1 MGLPLARL
9 VAVWLALSSARGAEL
24 QREGRPRDHGHN
36 VCSTWGDFHYKTF
49 DGDVFRFPGLC
60 DYNFASDC
68 RDSYKEFAV
77 HVKRG
82 PGRGGHQ
89 PQLES
94 ILLTIKDDAIYL
106 TNRLVV
112 VNGAMVSTPHYSS
125 GLLIEKNDAY
135 TKVYSRAGLAL
146 MWNHEDSLML
156 ELDSRFRNHTCGLC
170 GDYNGLQTY
179 SEFLSDG
186 VLFSALE
193 FGNMQKINKPEAA
206 CEDPQEQPDPR
217 GCAEHRAECER
228 LLTAAAFDDCQA
240 RVPLEPYVHA
250 CMQDRCR
257 CGRAATCA
265 CSTIAEF
272 SRQCSH
278 AGGRPG
284 NWRTPSLCPKS
295 CPGNMVYL
303 ESGSPC
309 MDTCS
314 HLEVSSLCEEHRMDG
329 CFCPEGTVYDDIA
342 GRGCVPV
349 SQCHCKL
356 HGHLFAPGRHF
367 TNDCEQ
373 CVCSSGRWVCHEL
386 PCPGTCSL
394 EGGAHITTFDG
405 KKFTFH
411 GDCYYVL
418 AKGDRNDSFALLG
431 ELAPC
436 GSTDTQTCLKTVVL
450 LASRE
455 KNTVAFKSDGSVLLN
470 ELEVNLPHV
479 TASFSIFRPS
489 SSHLVVTTAFGFRLQ
504 IQLVPLMQ
512 LFVTLDRAAQGRV
525 QGLCGNFNG
534 LEADDFR
541 TPGGLVEATGS
552 SFANTWKAQANCHD
566 MPESLDDP
574 CSLNM
579 ESANYAEHWCSLLKK
594 VETPFGKCHSVVDPA
609 EYYKRCKYD
618 TCNCRN
624 NEDCLCAA
632 LSSYARACAAKGLM
646 LWGWRERVCNKDLGA
661 CPSSQIFLYNLTTCQ
676 QTCRS
681 LAEADKHCLK
691 GFPPMDGC
699 GCPDHTFLDEK
710 GRCVPLS
717 KCSCYHRGLYLE
729 AGDVVLRQEER
740 CVCRNGRLRC
750 IPIKLLGP
758 SCASPKVLIDCSNLT
773 ALATRNP
780 RAVSCQ
786 TLAAGYYH
794 TECVSGCVCPDGLLD
809 DGRGGCVVEDQC
821 PCVHNNDLY
830 PPGGKVQV
838 DCNTCTC
845 RRGRWTCTEALCHG
859 TCAIYGSGHYIT
871 FDGKHYDFDGH
882 CSYVAAQDY
891 CGQNSSL
898 GSFSIV
904 TENVPCGTTGVTCS
918 KAIKIFLGRT
928 ELKLED
934 KRRLVIHRDEGH
946 HVGYTT
952 RDVGQY
958 LVVEASIGVIVIWD
972 RKTTVFIKLAP
983 RFKGSVCGLCGNFDG
998 RSNNDFTTRDR
1009 VVAERELEFGNT
1021 WKEAS
1026 TCPDVTST
1034 PEPCGQN
1041 PHRRAWAEKQCS
1053 LLKSRVFSACH
1064 SKVDPKPFYEA
1075 CVHDSCSCDTGGD
1088 CECYCSAVA
1097 SYAQECNKERACVYW
1112 RTPDLCPIFCD
1123 YYNPHHECHWH
1134 YEPCGNRSFKTCR
1147 TISGFH
1153 SNISVSYLEGCYPRC
1168 PKGKPIFHED
1178 LKKCVTRDEC
1188 GCYVSDT
1195 QYPPGSPVPSED
1207 ICQSCHCTG
1216 FSNISCEFDE
1226 GKVLNETQVG
1236 GLCYKEWCS
1245 NGTVMNHF
1253 NVCAS
1258 TTPPTSSQTTPV
1270 TTTPVT
1276 LTTTSTST
1284 STSVPTPSTGLC
1296 CFWSDWINQDHPNSG
1311 EDGGDRET
1319 FDSVCEAPEDI
1330 ECRSATDPQ
1339 LSWKDLGQKVQ
1350 CDLALGFVCKNEDQF
1365 ENGPFGLCYDYEIR
1379 VNCCLPMDICPT
1391 STPITTT
1398 TTPMTTTPTT
1408 TTPTPSSTTPTP
1420 PTTTP
1425 PTTTPPTTTTPTT
1438 TAPTPSSTTP
1448 TPPTTTT
1455 PTTTTPTTTAP
1466 TPSSTTP
1473 TPPTTTTPT
1482 TTTPIP
1488 SSTAPTPSS
1497 TTPTPPMT
1505 TTPTTTTPIPSST
1518 APTPSSTT
1526 PTSPVSST
1534 TSSTTSVT
1542 TTIPT
1547 VTPTSESTVTT
1558 TMTPSTTCVPNCY
1571 WTGWNDKNQPDPGN
1585 PGGGDVESLVGT
1597 CHGWIVNVSCRATKY
1612 PNVPIR
1618 DLGQKVLCNTG
1629 VGLVC
1634 RNREQELGAGSL
1646 IPTCLNYEINVYCCS
1661 CAPTTSMTPGTSKP
1675 PTTALTSTPTST
1687 TTTSTKTPTP
1697 TSTTTGTTVTTS
1709 TSTETKTPT
1718 STTPGTPTPT
1728 STTTGTTTPTSTTT
1742 RPHTPISTTTATTT
1756 PTTTTPGTPTPTSTT
1771 TGTTVTTSTSTE
1783 TTTPTSTTPGTPTP
1797 TSTTTGTTTPT
1808 TTPTGTTTPTSTTPG
1823 TTTPTSTTTRPHT
1836 PISTTTGTMTPTT
1849 TTPGTT
1855 TPTSTTPGTTT
1866 PTSTTPGTT
1875 TPTSTTTR
1883 PHTPISTTTGTT
1895 TPTTTTPG
1903 TTTPTSTTPGTT
1915 TPTSTTPGTTTP
1927 TSTTTRP
1934 HTPIST
1940 TTGTTTPTTTTPGT
1954 TTPTST
1960 TTGTM
1965 TPTSTTT
1972 GTTTPTT
1979 TTPGTTTPTTTPTGT
1994 MTPTSTTTGTT
2005 TPTSTTTGTTTP
2017 TSTTTRPH
2025 PPISTTTRT
2034 TTPTT
2039 TTPGTTTPTST
2050 TPGTTTPTT
2059 TTPGTTTSTTTP
2071 TGTTTPT
2078 STTTGTTTPTTT
2090 TPGTTTPISTTPGT
2104 TTPTTTPTGTMTPT
2118 STTPGTTTPTSTT
2131 TGTTTPT
2138 STTTGT
2144 TTPTTT
2150 TPGTTTPTSTTTG
2163 TMTPTSTTTG
2173 TMTPTSTTTGTMT
2186 PTTTP
2191 TGTTTPTSTT
2201 TGTTTPITTTPG
2213 TTTPTTTPTGTTT
2226 PTSTT
2231 TGTTTPTTT
2240 TPGTTTPTTTPT
2252 GTTTPTSTT
2261 TGTTTPTT
2269 TTPGTTTP
2277 TSTTTRPHT
2286 PISTTTGTMTPTST
2300 TTGTTTPITTTP
2312 GTTTPTSTTTGTTTP
2327 TSTTT
2332 GTTTPIST
2340 TTGTTTPTTTTPGTT
2355 TPTTTPTGT
2364 MTPTSTTPGTTT
2376 PTTTTT
2382 GTTTP
2387 TTTPTGTMTPTSTTT
2402 GTTTPTT
2409 TTPGTTTPTSTTTGT
2424 TTPTTTTPGTT
2435 TPISTTTGTTTPTTT
2450 PTGTMTPT
2458 STTPGT
2464 TTPTTT
2470 TPGTTTP
2477 TTTTPGTTTPISTTT
2492 GTTTPTTTPTGTMT
2506 PTSTTPGTTTP
2517 TTTTTGTTTPTTTP
2531 TGTMTPT
2538 STTTGTTTPITTTP
2552 GTTTP
2557 TTTPTGTTTP
2567 TSTTTGTTTPTTTTP
2582 GTTTPTTT
2590 PTGTMTPTSTTT
2602 GTTTPTST
2610 TTGTTTPTTTTP
2622 GTTTPTST
2630 TTRPHTPIS
2639 TTTGTT
2645 TPTSTTTGTMTPTST
2660 TTGTTTPITTT
2671 PGTTTPTTTPTGTMT
2686 PTSTTTGTTTPTTTT
2701 PGTTTPISTTT
2712 GTTTPTTT
2720 TPGTTTPISTTPGT
2734 TTPTT
2739 TPTGTTTHTST
2750 TTGTTTPTTTT
2761 TGTTTPTTTTPGTTT
2776 PISTTTRPHT
2786 PISTTTGTTTPTTT
2800 TPGTTTPISTTTGTM
2815 TPTSTTTGTTTP
2827 TTTTPGTT
2835 TPTTTPTGTTTPTS
2849 TTTGTTTPTTTT
2861 PGTTTPIST
2870 TTGTMTPTTTT
2881 PGTTTPIS
2889 TTTGTT
2895 TPTTTTPGTTTPIST
2910 TTGTTTPTTTTTGTT
2925 TPTTTTPGTTTPTT
2939 TTPGTTTPIS
2949 TTPGTTTPTTTTT
2962 GTTTSTST
2970 TPGTTTP
2977 TTTTRET
2984 LTPTPTTTSTQTPI
2998 STTPGTTTST
3008 FTTTGTTTP
3017 TSTTTKPHTPI
3028 STTTGT
3034 TTPTSTTPG
3043 TTTPTPTATSTQT
3056 PFSTT
3061 PGTTVPTST
3070 SIESTTPTPTS
3081 TTTAT
3086 LTTTP
3091 TTVSTKSTSMETP
3104 TPTSTTIPTT
3114 ITTMETPTSTITITT
3129 TTGTLTM
3136 TPSTASTVE
3145 TPTSTPNLTSP
3156 ETTTTPTSQST
3167 SSPLMESTTP
3177 HTASPPH
3184 TPSSSV
3190 PTTSRTTPSTLF
3202 SSSPGSSTTTVSPGT
3217 TPTSRTTPTPASPT
3231 SSQPPVS
3238 SPSVTTTTTTGISS
3252 PTIEICC
3259 YLNGTYYAPGE
3270 VIFDGQMGN
3279 MCYYA
3284 NCSSDCEVQFFN
3296 WSCPSTP
3303 PTTTPLTR
3311 TPSPTSSPS
3320 TPLTTTPS
3328 TPTPSQTSGP
3338 STPPPTTCVPVT
3350 PPQSPGCP
3358 NFNPPRQ
3365 ENEKWRLCECTD
3377 AICKHGNTV
3386 EIVPVECKP
3395 PPKPTCA
3402 NQLPPVRVPDAD
3414 GCCWHWECDCY
3425 CTGWGDPH
3433 FRTFDGLYYSYQG
3446 NCTYM
3451 LVEEVNPSGDD
3462 FGVYIDNYHCDV
3474 QDEVSCPRTIIV
3486 RHKTQ
3491 EVLVKT
3497 VHVMPMQ
3504 MQVQINSQVVALP
3517 YEKYGLR
3524 VYESGINYMVDIPE
3538 LGALIAYNGLSFS
3551 VRLPYRLFGNNTK
3564 GQCGTCNNNT
3574 ADDCMLPSGERVDS
3588 CELAADSWVV
3598 NDPSK
3603 PHCPASGFTTRPP
3616 AVTSPAINQ
3625 SCVPSPLCKLIK
3637 DSLFAPCHR
3646 LVRPDHY
3653 YEACVFDS
3661 CWVPG
3666 QGLECASLQTYA
3678 TLCAQESVCIDWRN
3692 HTHGACPVE
3701 CPSPREYRACGPA
3714 EEPTC
3719 KSSPPAHNNTL
3730 LVEGCFCPEG
3740 TTNYAPGFDVCVD
3753 LCGCVGPDNVP
3764 REYGEHFQ
3772 FDCKDCVCLEG
3783 GRGIVCQ
3790 PRKCGPQP
3798 PARCKEDGTYLVTEV
3813 NPADTCCNITSCKC
3827 NVSLCQEKP
3836 PKCSLGFELKSEVVP
3851 ERCCP
3856 VYSCVPKGVCVVK
3869 NAEYWPGS
3877 PVYSSKCE
3885 SCVCTEEV
3893 DNSTQLNVVSC
3904 THVPCITS
3912 CSPGFELV
3920 KVPGECCKKC
3930 EQTHCIIN
3938 MPSGQDLI
3946 LKPGDMRSD
3955 PENNCTFFSCVK
3967 IHQQLISSVS
3977 NITCPDFNPS
3987 LCLPDTVTLMPN
3999 GCCRKCVLRNETK
4012 VPCSTH
4018 SVKKEIVHSGCSA
4031 TVIMNYCAGSCE
4043 TLSMYSAEAQ
4053 GLSHKC
4059 SCCKEQHTSQ
4069 REVVLQCANGGS
4081 QKHSYT
4087 HIESCQCQESTC
4099 GLPRGRRSSSGFQG
4113 PPGRQAPHPSRD

>member
-329 CFCPEGTVYDDIA
+329 CFCPEGARSGSGEEVAGRVGEGRRPVGGGGRFLARPRGWRREPAAAGPHQCGGTLCGPAGRRVVGTEDPVAAAGRPGRARWPGPRQTLPQRARGWPQRSARRTRGRGEAWPLPRHRGSGGSGTFQRRALGDGRSPATPGTVYDD
-342 GRGCVPV
+342 
-349 SQCHCKL
+349 
-356 HGHLFAPGRHF
+356 
-367 TNDCEQ
+367 
-373 CVCSSGRWVCHEL
+373 
-386 PCPGTCSL
+386 
-394 EGGAHITTFDG
+394 
-405 KKFTFH
+405 
-411 GDCYYVL
+411 
-418 AKGDRNDSFALLG
+418 
-431 ELAPC
+431 
-436 GSTDTQTCLKTVVL
+436 
-450 LASRE
+450 
-455 KNTVAFKSDGSVLLN
+455 
-470 ELEVNLPHV
+470 
-479 TASFSIFRPS
+479 
-489 SSHLVVTTAFGFRLQ
+489 
-504 IQLVPLMQ
+504 
-512 LFVTLDRAAQGRV
+512 
-525 QGLCGNFNG
+525 
-534 LEADDFR
+534 
-541 TPGGLVEATGS
+541 TP
-552 SFANTWKAQANCHD
+552 
-566 MPESLDDP
+566 P
-574 CSLNM
+574 
-579 ESANYAEHWCSLLKK
+579 ANYAEHWCSLLKK

-983 RFKGSVCGLCGNFDG
+983 RFKMQICTDMCKHKHTSTHMHTHSAHVLHKHRAMQMCPHEHMHRGARRRGWASALAPARLSAQPCLLP
-998 RSNNDFTTRDR
+998 S
-1009 VVAERELEFGNT
+1009 
-1021 WKEAS
+1021 EAS
-1026 TCPDVTST
+1026 GARAGAVPGLGRCGVGSGGLGRGSGPGPAAVTLL
-1034 PEPCGQN
+1034 
-1041 PHRRAWAEKQCS
+1041 CS
-1053 LLKSRVFSACH
+1053 
-1064 SKVDPKPFYEA
+1064 
-1075 CVHDSCSCDTGGD
+1075 
-1088 CECYCSAVA
+1088 
-1097 SYAQECNKERACVYW
+1097 
-1112 RTPDLCPIFCD
+1112 
-1123 YYNPHHECHWH
+1123 
-1134 YEPCGNRSFKTCR
+1134 
-1147 TISGFH
+1147 
-1153 SNISVSYLEGCYPRC
+1153 
-1168 PKGKPIFHED
+1168 
-1178 LKKCVTRDEC
+1178 
-1188 GCYVSDT
+1188 
-1195 QYPPGSPVPSED
+1195 
-1207 ICQSCHCTG
+1207 HCTG

-1226 GKVLNETQVG
+1226 GGQGCPLLDSGGSRGQGGDSPGLGAPSSAAPLICSHSPGVPGHVFFPATGDRRAVEAPALLGPSPRGVPRARLACAALTVGPHTPGKVLNETQVG
-1236 GLCYKEWCS
+1236 GVCYKEWCS

-1284 STSVPTPSTGLC
+1284 STSVPTPSTDLKKSPSRLC

-1319 FDSVCEAPEDI
+1319 FDSVCEAPKDI

-1379 VNCCLPMDICPT
+1379 VNCCLPMDTCPT

-1398 TTPMTTTPTT
+1398 TTPMTTTPTPATT
-1408 TTPTPSSTTPTP
+1408 TTPTTTT

-1438 TAPTPSSTTP
+1438 T
-1448 TPPTTTT
+1448 
-1455 PTTTTPTTTAP
+1455 
-1466 TPSSTTP
+1466 
-1473 TPPTTTTPT
+1473 
-1482 TTTPIP
+1482 TPI
-1488 SSTAPTPSS
+1488 
-1497 TTPTPPMT
+1497 
-1505 TTPTTTTPIPSST
+1505 
-1518 APTPSSTT
+1518 PSSTT

-1542 TTIPT
+1542 TTSPT
-1547 VTPTSESTVTT
+1547 VTPTSEST
-1558 TMTPSTTCVPNCY
+1558 
-1571 WTGWNDKNQPDPGN
+1571 
-1585 PGGGDVESLVGT
+1585 
-1597 CHGWIVNVSCRATKY
+1597 A
-1612 PNVPIR
+1612 
-1618 DLGQKVLCNTG
+1618 
-1629 VGLVC
+1629 
-1634 RNREQELGAGSL
+1634 
-1646 IPTCLNYEINVYCCS
+1646 
-1661 CAPTTSMTPGTSKP
+1661 
-1675 PTTALTSTPTST
+1675 
-1687 TTTSTKTPTP
+1687 
-1697 TSTTTGTTVTTS
+1697 
-1709 TSTETKTPT
+1709 
-1718 STTPGTPTPT
+1718 
-1728 STTTGTTTPTSTTT
+1728 
-1742 RPHTPISTTTATTT
+1742 TATTT
-1756 PTTTTPGTPTPTSTT
+1756 PSTTTTT
-1771 TGTTVTTSTSTE
+1771 
-1783 TTTPTSTTPGTPTP
+1783 
-1797 TSTTTGTTTPT
+1797 
-1808 TTPTGTTTPTSTTPG
+1808 
-1823 TTTPTSTTTRPHT
+1823 
-1836 PISTTTGTMTPTT
+1836 
-1849 TTPGTT
+1849 
-1855 TPTSTTPGTTT
+1855 
-1866 PTSTTPGTT
+1866 
-1875 TPTSTTTR
+1875 
-1883 PHTPISTTTGTT
+1883 
-1895 TPTTTTPG
+1895 
-1903 TTTPTSTTPGTT
+1903 
-1915 TPTSTTPGTTTP
+1915 
-1927 TSTTTRP
+1927 
-1934 HTPIST
+1934 
-1940 TTGTTTPTTTTPGT
+1940 GT

-1965 TPTSTTT
+1965 TPTL
-1972 GTTTPTT
+1972 
-1979 TTPGTTTPTTTPTGT
+1979 
-1994 MTPTSTTTGTT
+1994 
-2005 TPTSTTTGTTTP
+2005 
-2017 TSTTTRPH
+2017 
-2025 PPISTTTRT
+2025 
-2034 TTPTT
+2034 
-2039 TTPGTTTPTST
+2039 
-2050 TPGTTTPTT
+2050 
-2059 TTPGTTTSTTTP
+2059 
-2071 TGTTTPT
+2071 
-2078 STTTGTTTPTTT
+2078 TTTGTTTPTTT
-2090 TPGTTTPISTTPGT
+2090 TPGTTTPI
-2104 TTPTTTPTGTMTPT
+2104 

-2163 TMTPTSTTTG
+2163 T
-2173 TMTPTSTTTGTMT
+2173 
-2186 PTTTP
+2186 
-2191 TGTTTPTSTT
+2191 
-2201 TGTTTPITTTPG
+2201 
-2213 TTTPTTTPTGTTT
+2213 TTPTT
-2226 PTSTT
+2226 
-2231 TGTTTPTTT
+2231 
-2240 TPGTTTPTTTPT
+2240 
-2252 GTTTPTSTT
+2252 
-2261 TGTTTPTT
+2261 
-2269 TTPGTTTP
+2269 
-2277 TSTTTRPHT
+2277 
-2286 PISTTTGTMTPTST
+2286 
-2300 TTGTTTPITTTP
+2300 
-2312 GTTTPTSTTTGTTTP
+2312 
-2327 TSTTT
+2327 
-2332 GTTTPIST
+2332 
-2340 TTGTTTPTTTTPGTT
+2340 
-2355 TPTTTPTGT
+2355 
-2364 MTPTSTTPGTTT
+2364 TTPGTTT

-2402 GTTTPTT
+2402 GTMTPTTTTTGTTTPTT

-2424 TTPTTTTPGTT
+2424 TTP
-2435 TPISTTTGTTTPTTT
+2435 I
-2450 PTGTMTPT
+2450 

-2464 TTPTTT
+2464 TTPT
-2470 TPGTTTP
+2470 
-2477 TTTTPGTTTPISTTT
+2477 S
-2492 GTTTPTTTPTGTMT
+2492 
-2506 PTSTTPGTTTP
+2506 
-2517 TTTTTGTTTPTTTP
+2517 
-2531 TGTMTPT
+2531 
-2538 STTTGTTTPITTTP
+2538 
-2552 GTTTP
+2552 
-2557 TTTPTGTTTP
+2557 
-2567 TSTTTGTTTPTTTTP
+2567 
-2582 GTTTPTTT
+2582 T

-2610 TTGTTTPTTTTP
+2610 
-2622 GTTTPTST
+2622 
-2630 TTRPHTPIS
+2630 
-2639 TTTGTT
+2639 
-2645 TPTSTTTGTMTPTST
+2645 
-2660 TTGTTTPITTT
+2660 
-2671 PGTTTPTTTPTGTMT
+2671 PTGTM
-2686 PTSTTTGTTTPTTTT
+2686 
-2701 PGTTTPISTTT
+2701 
-2712 GTTTPTTT
+2712 
-2720 TPGTTTPISTTPGT
+2720 
-2734 TTPTT
+2734 
-2739 TPTGTTTHTST
+2739 
-2750 TTGTTTPTTTT
+2750 
-2761 TGTTTPTTTTPGTTT
+2761 
-2776 PISTTTRPHT
+2776 R
-2786 PISTTTGTTTPTTT
+2786 
-2800 TPGTTTPISTTTGTM
+2800 
-2815 TPTSTTTGTTTP
+2815 
-2827 TTTTPGTT
+2827 
-2835 TPTTTPTGTTTPTS
+2835 
-2849 TTTGTTTPTTTT
+2849 
-2861 PGTTTPIST
+2861 
-2870 TTGTMTPTTTT
+2870 
-2881 PGTTTPIS
+2881 
-2889 TTTGTT
+2889 
-2895 TPTTTTPGTTTPIST
+2895 
-2910 TTGTTTPTTTTTGTT
+2910 
-2925 TPTTTTPGTTTPTT
+2925 
-2939 TTPGTTTPIS
+2939 
-2949 TTPGTTTPTTTTT
+2949 
-2962 GTTTSTST
+2962 
-2970 TPGTTTP
+2970 
-2977 TTTTRET
+2977 
-2984 LTPTPTTTSTQTPI
+2984 
-2998 STTPGTTTST
+2998 
-3008 FTTTGTTTP
+3008 TTTP

-3061 PGTTVPTST
+3061 PGTTTPTPTTTSTQTPFSTTPGTTVPTST

-3086 LTTTP
+3086 MTTTP

-3167 SSPLMESTTP
+3167 SSPLTESTTP

-3202 SSSPGSSTTTVSPGT
+3202 SSSPGSSTTSVSPGNGTRVPSCGGPSSWSLVGVLAALQRGAVDRDSLRRASELFPHASVHAEPRLLWVPGAAGQRPPTWPHRKSMCRLHSLCPRTFRPCREGRPASPGTIVPLRPPSCPSSLNCSCLPCLWARRAAPRESRSVPVPHPQHRGKLLQPALTLTLDSSSGT
-3217 TPTSRTTPTPASPT
+3217 TPTSRTTPMPASPT
-3231 SSQPPVS
+3231 SSQPPIS
-3238 SPSVTTTTTTGISS
+3238 SPSITTTTRIYSS
-3252 PTIEICC
+3252 TIVECC
-3259 YLNGTYYAPGE
+3259 YLNGTYYAPGTRAGRYRAE
-3270 VIFDGQMGN
+3270 PRGDGAGR
-3279 MCYYA
+3279 A
-3284 NCSSDCEVQFFN
+3284 L
-3296 WSCPSTP
+3296 
-3303 PTTTPLTR
+3303 LTGR
-3311 TPSPTSSPS
+3311 GARP
-3320 TPLTTTPS
+3320 
-3328 TPTPSQTSGP
+3328 
-3338 STPPPTTCVPVT
+3338 
-3350 PPQSPGCP
+3350 
-3358 NFNPPRQ
+3358 
-3365 ENEKWRLCECTD
+3365 
-3377 AICKHGNTV
+3377 
-3386 EIVPVECKP
+3386 
-3395 PPKPTCA
+3395 
-3402 NQLPPVRVPDAD
+3402 
-3414 GCCWHWECDCY
+3414 
-3425 CTGWGDPH
+3425 
-3433 FRTFDGLYYSYQG
+3433 
-3446 NCTYM
+3446 
-3451 LVEEVNPSGDD
+3451 
-3462 FGVYIDNYHCDV
+3462 
-3474 QDEVSCPRTIIV
+3474 
-3486 RHKTQ
+3486 
-3491 EVLVKT
+3491 
-3497 VHVMPMQ
+3497 
-3504 MQVQINSQVVALP
+3504 QVQINSQVVALP

-3564 GQCGTCNNNT
+3564 GQCDAGTCNNNT

-3740 TTNYAPGFDVCVD
+3740 TTNYAPGLVSS
-3753 LCGCVGPDNVP
+3753 LPPGCVGPDNVP

-3856 VYSCVPKGVCVVK
+3856 VYSCGELGSHEG
-3869 NAEYWPGS
+3869 AARRPGS

-4059 SCCKEQHTSQ
+4059 SCCKEQRTSQ

-4113 PPGRQAPHPSRD
+4113 PPRPPGPT